1 MLKRILLASALV
13 CLPWQQAFAGN
24 NVTQSVGV
32 CNPSLGQGATCLKP
46 NGDGTLGVKNN
57 ASSVDASTTVTAGG
71 VYQVVVSS
79 DPSRLGCQV
88 QNPPTASENLNV
100 KQGTSIFVLIPGAT
114 YTCSSGPTVVTDT
127 IQVTGATTGH
137 AFIAS
142 YQP

>member
-13 CLPWQQAFAGN
+13 CAPMQAFGQSN
-24 NVTQSVGV
+24 TVTQQVGV
-32 CNPSLGQGATCLKP
+32 CNPVPSLGANCVKP
-46 NGDGTLGVKNN
+46 NSDGTLPTKNN
-57 ASSVDASTTVTAGG
+57 AASTDASGTVTSGG
-71 VYQVVVSS
+71 VYQTVVSS

-88 QNPPTASENLNV
+88 QNPPTASENLSV
-100 KQGTSIFVLIPGAT
+100 KQGSTIFVLIPGAT